1 RGRQS
6 GNPPHAK
13 KGPEAMSVAPP
24 PASKTRPGSSA
35 DGVTWNLADL
45 YDAVDDPRIGRDLDT
60 ARQRAATF
68 EAAYRGKID
77 VPGGP
82 DPDLLLAAVRELE
95 SLSEQ
100 RDRPAVSAGLP
111 HHSTP
116 AHPRPRALLGRP
128 REQGIITNTHLFFFA
143 LEWIRGAAAAPPRFG
158 AAPARAK
165 YRHYLEQKRAWKPH
179 YLSEPEEK
187 VLD

>member
-13 KGPEAMSVAPP
+13 KGPEAMSVVTA

-100 RDRPAVSAGLP
+100 RDRPAVFAGLL
-111 HHSTP
+111 HASKTDD
-116 AHPRPRALLGRP
+116 PRHGALLSRT
-128 REQGIITNTHLFFFA
+128 REQGM
-143 LEWIRGAAAAPPRFG
+143 
-158 AAPARAK
+158 
-165 YRHYLEQKRAWKPH
+165 
-179 YLSEPEEK
+179 
-187 VLD
+187 